1 MVIVGEGINKIKKR
15 QTSSMGIKIK
25 SKQRESIKTRN
36 ESAVNEQIFSM
47 CYEGSQTHTIMAA
60 DDVLTLCS
68 VIFLI

>member
-1 MVIVGEGINKIKKR
+1 
-15 QTSSMGIKIK
+15 MGIKIK

-36 ESAVNEQIFSM
+36 EATVNEQIFSM